1 MRIAIVDDLADER
14 AWLKER
20 LARQLALR
28 GAEAELLEFDSG
40 ESFLAAEKKQRFTA
54 AFLDI
59 YMDGMSGMEA
69 AKELRK
75 TDTSCLLIF
84 TTTSADHA
92 LEGFQ
97 VRALHYL
104 VKPFSES
111 ELSALLDEMLAK
123 LPRPE
128 PFLTVKV
135 GGSDVR
141 LFYRDMI
148 CAEHFAHMINIHTT
162 AGKTLATRQSFKVFT
177 EPLRKDARFFVCGR
191 GVIVNLEHTADFQDA
206 AFCMTDGSRVYVS
219 QELRKSA
226 RQAFMEFLLQKGRE
240 A

>member
-28 GAEAELLEFDSG
+28 GAEAELLAFDSG

-75 TDTSCLLIF
+75 TDASCLLIF
-84 TTTSADHA
+84 TTTYADHA

-97 VRALHYL
+97 VRSLHYL

-128 PFLTVKV
+128 PFLAVKV

-191 GVIVNLEHTADFQDA
+191 GVIVNLEHAADFQDA